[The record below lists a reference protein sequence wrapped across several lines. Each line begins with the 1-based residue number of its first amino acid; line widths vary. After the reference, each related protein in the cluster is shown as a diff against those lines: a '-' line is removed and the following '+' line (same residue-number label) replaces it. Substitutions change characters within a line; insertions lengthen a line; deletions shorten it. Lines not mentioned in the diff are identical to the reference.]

1 MKRILISCGAVSLLL
16 LAGCG
21 KSDQA
26 ESVKPKEEPT
36 KTAAGAPAAVDDAN
50 AGSVTGK
57 VSFSGEKPVMKN
69 ISMDA
74 TPACAKA
81 HTTPQKSQEVVVND
95 NGTLRNT
102 FVWVKAGLADTLS
115 NSGPYTVFAPT
126 DAAFAKVPK
135 KTLTALGKNKKAL
148 KQVLLYHVVKGS
160 VPAKKVVKLKSA
172 KTVEGSKV
180 RIKVRKGNVYLN
192 RTTKVTAVDVRASN
206 GIIHVINKVLIPKDL
221 HL

>member
-1 MKRILISCGAVSLLL
+1 MKRLTIALLSIMAAAA
-16 LAGCG
+16 LA
-21 KSDQA
+21 
-26 ESVKPKEEPT
+26 
-36 KTAAGAPAAVDDAN
+36 APAASAAPSKDIVQ
-50 AGSVTGK
+50 T
-57 VSFSGEKPVMKN
+57 
-69 ISMDA
+69 
-74 TPACAKA
+74 AKA
-81 HTTPQKSQEVVVND
+81 AGDFK
-95 NGTLRNT
+95 TLIKL
-102 FVWVKAGLADTLS
+102 VKAAGLAKTLS
-115 NSGPYTVFAPT
+115 GDTKYTVFAPT

-135 KTLTALGKNKKAL
+135 KTLKALGKNKAAL

-221 HL
+221 DL

>member
-1 MKRILISCGAVSLLL
+1 MKRLTIAL
-16 LAGCG
+16 LAIM
-21 KSDQA
+21 
-26 ESVKPKEEPT
+26 
-36 KTAAGAPAAVDDAN
+36 AAAAFAAPAASAAPSKDIVR
-50 AGSVTGK
+50 T
-57 VSFSGEKPVMKN
+57 
-69 ISMDA
+69 
-74 TPACAKA
+74 AKA
-81 HTTPQKSQEVVVND
+81 
-95 NGTLRNT
+95 
-102 FVWVKAGLADTLS
+102 AGLAKTLS
-115 NSGPYTVFAPT
+115 GNTKYTVFAPT

-135 KTLTALGKNKKAL
+135 KTLTALGKNKAAL

-221 HL
+221 DL

>member
-1 MKRILISCGAVSLLL
+1 MKRLTIA
-16 LAGCG
+16 LAAITAAAAFAAPTA
-21 KSDQA
+21 SA
-26 ESVKPKEEPT
+26 APT
-36 KTAAGAPAAVDDAN
+36 KDIVQTAKAAGDFKTLIKLV
-50 AGSVTGK
+50 
-57 VSFSGEKPVMKN
+57 
-69 ISMDA
+69 
-74 TPACAKA
+74 KA
-81 HTTPQKSQEVVVND
+81 
-95 NGTLRNT
+95 
-102 FVWVKAGLADTLS
+102 AGLAKTLS
-115 NSGPYTVFAPT
+115 GNTKYTVFAPT

-135 KTLTALGKNKKAL
+135 KTLKALGKNKAAL

-172 KTVEGSKV
+172 TTVEGSKV